1 MENTQPTPP
10 AQSAD
15 PNQPHEIKLESL
27 QTAMNP
33 NPPAPTLAQTPEPV
47 PTTPTPT
54 ETMPAPTPVPVSTPI
69 PVAPPVMPTPNP
81 EPQQQE
87 LDKQLEQSLSQI
99 PDSSA
104 PAGDPKKKYLIAG
117 IVGVAVIVL
126 GFVLYKIFIP
136 NDAEI
141 SEEETAEIETTN
153 SLSVPEL
160 SASEE
165 ESSEKME
172 ELEEV
177 VDDLENIYST
187 EDPEILE
194 EPVLEEIPEESGETS
209 TTTEESTDG
218 KVERTKK

>member
-1 MENTQPTPP
+1 MENTQPT
-10 AQSAD
+10 D

-33 NPPAPTLAQTPEPV
+33 NPPAPTPTPETTPAPTSIPTPEPIPASI
-47 PTTPTPT
+47 PTPAPEPTLTPTA
-54 ETMPAPTPVPVSTPI
+54 PA
-69 PVAPPVMPTPNP
+69 VMPTQNP
-81 EPQQQE
+81 EPQAAE

-104 PAGDPKKKYLIAG
+104 PANDPKKKYLIAG

-126 GFVLYKIFIP
+126 GFVLYKVFIP
-136 NDAEI
+136 SEAEV
-141 SEEETAEIETTN
+141 SEEETTEVETTN

-160 SASEE
+160 SPSDE

-177 VDDLENIYST
+177 VDDLEDIYST

-194 EPVLEEIPEESGETS
+194 EPVLEEIPEESVEAS
-209 TTTEESTDG
+209 TTTEETTDG